1 MIAAAEVLLASR
13 PADSRKYFI
22 AEIRLARLG
31 FEMRSPEPTLK
42 ELTSRQVLRDNV
54 STASA
59 MSSTKKKSHRKAP
72 FPPRVTLVW
81 PAFFALWKVSIM
93 AQIT

>member
-31 FEMRSPEPTLK
+31 FEMRSQNPR
-42 ELTSRQVLRDNV
+42 S
-54 STASA
+54 
-59 MSSTKKKSHRKAP
+59 KS
-72 FPPRVTLVW
+72 
-81 PAFFALWKVSIM
+81 
-93 AQIT
+93 